1 MTTQKILVPYNFSK
15 SDQSALDF
23 VNRMFRNQPEAEV
36 TLYHVYSSV
45 PEIEVRGSPVMEK
58 MTQSLSYLAQ
68 KIHEREEELK
78 RAKDH
83 LVSQGFPENRVHTV
97 FVPKKKEV
105 AADIVD
111 FTHTGKYDILVV
123 NRRPGKI
130 TRFFSGSV
138 SNKLLNSLKGVIM
151 CVVS

>member
-1 MTTQKILVPYNFSK
+1 MTNQKILVPFNFGK

-23 VNRMFRNQPEAEV
+23 VNRMFRNHTGAEV

-45 PEIEVRGSPVMEK
+45 PEIEVQGSPVMEK
-58 MTQSLSYLAQ
+58 MTQSLSYLSQ
-68 KIHEREEELK
+68 KIHEKEEELK

-83 LVSQGFPENRVHTV
+83 LTSQGFPENRIRTV
-97 FVPKKKEV
+97 FVAKKKDI

-111 FTHTGKYDILVV
+111 FTNTGKFDIVVV
-123 NRRPGKI
+123 NRKPGKI
-130 TRFFSGSV
+130 TRFFSGSI
-138 SNKLLNSLKGVIM
+138 SSKLLNSLKGVTM